1 MIELHPGTRVIDLL
15 NRRALYCGCA
25 LTLAF
30 LIAPLVAIMPLSF
43 NSGSFL
49 TYPLAG
55 LSLRWY
61 SNLVTGGDW
70 LSAVGNSL
78 WVATA
83 VAVLATPLG
92 TLAALGLARLPRPVK
107 PLVMTVLL
115 APMFVPVII
124 VAVATYLVYAPLGL
138 ADTYSGLILAHTTL
152 AAPFAVVLI
161 NAALQGVDPSVL
173 RAAASLGAPPPTVML
188 RVLLPLI
195 APGVVAA
202 AVVSFATS
210 FDEIVVALFL
220 AGTEHK
226 TLPMKMFEGA
236 RDEISPAITAAS
248 TVLVMMSLL
257 FLGVVEA
264 VRRRRENNITIRSGG
279 K

>member
-1 MIELHPGTRVIDLL
+1 
-15 NRRALYCGCA
+15 
-25 LTLAF
+25 
-30 LIAPLVAIMPLSF
+30 
-43 NSGSFL
+43 
-49 TYPLAG
+49 
-55 LSLRWY
+55 
-61 SNLVTGGDW
+61 
-70 LSAVGNSL
+70 
-78 WVATA
+78 
-83 VAVLATPLG
+83 
-92 TLAALGLARLPRPVK
+92 
-107 PLVMTVLL
+107 
-115 APMFVPVII
+115 
-124 VAVATYLVYAPLGL
+124 
-138 ADTYSGLILAHTTL
+138 
-152 AAPFAVVLI
+152 
-161 NAALQGVDPSVL
+161 VDPSVL

-248 TVLVMMSLL
+248 TVLVMTSLL